1 VTGKIGG
8 LFLTVE
14 IFFTEVEGKSEFP
27 LFRKTFAEG
36 SGLLN
41 PKSLN
46 IRVSFKLA

>member
-1 VTGKIGG
+1 MAGKIGG

-14 IFFTEVEGKSEFP
+14 IFFTEVDGKR
-27 LFRKTFAEG
+27 LLRKTLAEG